1 MDGDIA
7 ASADHNN
14 IQSEHPPVVPRTKAD
29 VALAF
34 KNAIAQARVEG
45 IQGRVLRSR
54 LKLELSIVNEIHPK
68 LWFIQYLPTPS
79 FVTFT
84 VLPILFL
91 LAIPSTLAYFAAFT
105 IREGGHCISWWVPFD
120 GLISLPVTDC
130 SFCAGITEAPRLKN
144 LSMDDFV
151 RKYAYTGVPIVVT
164 DATDG
169 WKARKL
175 FTYNYF
181 KNLYADNPKSL
192 VEDTKEGQFFMYRS
206 DLEDLYDLFTLPEER
221 AALRGKKWYIGW

>member
-1 MDGDIA
+1 MNGDIT
-7 ASADHNN
+7 ASDDHDG
-14 IQSEHPPVVPRTKAD
+14 IQSENSPPGPKTKAD
-29 VALAF
+29 VILAF
-34 KNAIAQARVEG
+34 KDAIAQARSEG
-45 IQGRVLRSR
+45 IQQREMKSK
-54 LKLELSIVNEIHPK
+54 LKLELLIVSGIYRRP
-68 LWFIQYLPTPS
+68 WFIRYIPTPS

-91 LAIPSTLAYFAAFT
+91 LAISSTIAYFAAST
-105 IREGGHCISWWVPFD
+105 IREGGHCISWWIPFD

-130 SFCAGITEAPRLKN
+130 SFCAGLTEAPRLRN

-151 RKYAYTGVPIVVT
+151 HKYAYTGVPIVVT
-164 DATDG
+164 DATDN

-181 KNLYADNPKSL
+181 KGLYADNPQSL
-192 VEDTKEGQFFMYRS
+192 EEDIKEGQFFMYRS

-221 AALRGKKWYIGW
+221 AAMRGKKWYIGW